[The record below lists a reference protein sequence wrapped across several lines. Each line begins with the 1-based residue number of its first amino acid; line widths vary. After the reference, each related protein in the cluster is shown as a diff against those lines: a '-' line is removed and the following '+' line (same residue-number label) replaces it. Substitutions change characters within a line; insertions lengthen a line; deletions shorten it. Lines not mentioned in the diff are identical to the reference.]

1 MRMRD
6 IYRKLANK
14 YGVSVEDVKRDMQTA
29 INETYK
35 NPFNT
40 KGIEKYQD
48 IIHCREEIPTVEEFI
63 NGISEKIK
71 MEEGNLRSKN
81 NEYI

>member
-1 MRMRD
+1 
-6 IYRKLANK
+6 
-14 YGVSVEDVKRDMQTA
+14 MQTVT
-29 INETYK
+29 IETYE

-63 NGISEKIK
+63 NSISEK
-71 MEEGNLRSKN
+71 
-81 NEYI
+81 

>member
-35 NPFNT
+35 SPLNT

-48 IIHCREEIPTVEEFI
+48 IIHCREEIPTVEKFI
-63 NGISEKIK
+63 NSDK
-71 MEEGNLRSKN
+71 L
-81 NEYI
+81 

>member
-6 IYRKLANK
+6 IYRKIANK
-14 YGVSVEDVKRDMQTA
+14 YGVSVEDVKRDMQTV
-29 INETYK
+29 IHETYE
-35 NPFNT
+35 NPFNM

-63 NGISEKIK
+63 NSISEK
-71 MEEGNLRSKN
+71 
-81 NEYI
+81 

>member
-1 MRMRD
+1 MRMRV

-63 NGISEKIK
+63 NGISENVK
-71 MEEGNLRSKN
+71 MEDGNLR
-81 NEYI
+81 

>member
-1 MRMRD
+1 
-6 IYRKLANK
+6 
-14 YGVSVEDVKRDMQTA
+14 MQTVT
-29 INETYK
+29 IETYE

-63 NGISEKIK
+63 NSISEKIK

>member
-1 MRMRD
+1 MKMRV

-14 YGVSVEDVKRDMQTA
+14 YGVSVEDEKRDMQTA

-40 KGIEKYQD
+40 KGFEKYQD
-48 IIHCREEIPTVEEFI
+48 IIHCREEIPAVEEFI
-63 NGISEKIK
+63 NGISENVK
-71 MEEGNLRSKN
+71 MEDGNLR
-81 NEYI
+81 

>member
-29 INETYK
+29 IKDY
-35 NPFNT
+35 P
-40 KGIEKYQD
+40 D
-48 IIHCREEIPTVEEFI
+48 
-63 NGISEKIK
+63 
-71 MEEGNLRSKN
+71 L
-81 NEYI
+81 

>member
-1 MRMRD
+1 
-6 IYRKLANK
+6 
-14 YGVSVEDVKRDMQTA
+14 MQTV
-29 INETYK
+29 IIETYE

-63 NGISEKIK
+63 NSISEKVK
-71 MEEGNLRSKN
+71 MEDGNLKLKN
-81 NEYI
+81 NDYTLEESSGLKTNFAFALSQESV